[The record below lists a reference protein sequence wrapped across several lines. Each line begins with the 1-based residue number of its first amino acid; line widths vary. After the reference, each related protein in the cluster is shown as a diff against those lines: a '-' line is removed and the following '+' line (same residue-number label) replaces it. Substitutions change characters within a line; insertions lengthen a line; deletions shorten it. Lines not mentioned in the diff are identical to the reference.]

1 MSRAVDTH
9 VCRPAAL
16 GEAIEVVRPV
26 ARLSHTTYA
35 YGREDVQDRHF
46 IPPPRRK
53 WETKKKLMRRKESSV
68 FGSVVGGRVRPVTLT
83 THSTR
88 SRRCSSPSE
97 AFLCVVR
104 LREVFVRRPVAP
116 RRRRVIAA
124 WRVPPARRSRREPP
138 SPRAAAAADARGRR
152 VTSQPPPPPPPPPRY
167 RRLARVR
174 LVSGQE
180 RSRRVPVTRALIK
193 DILLKSLA
201 DMGYECPEG
210 DLDKFVRKT
219 TPVSSR
225 ASSQAT
231 SPASSQNSSRSHSP
245 VKGKNKRKARSS
257 SSSEEETTSADSDST
272 VVGTDESESDSGK
285 STSKSD
291 TSFTLVKGKTKKE
304 IRKALKKSKLECS
317 SPVRDMEVEISQ
329 KVKPTPAI
337 TVADPPSPRPVTTS
351 TQVATDRVANTGAK
365 PSAPPKGKAPPPIY
379 LLKGANFVRISA
391 DCTRL
396 RINYSKAVRVADDGI
411 KITCPDVETFRS
423 LNKYLIDSKVKF
435 HTYALEEE
443 RKVKAVIRGIPADFN
458 TDDIK
463 SDLLNQGF
471 PVQSVH
477 RLCRRDGS
485 PLWLVLAVL
494 PRTEEARSIFVN
506 LSKFCGLS
514 GIRVEA
520 PRSRGG
526 PGQCH
531 RCQRYGHAA
540 ANCHADPRCVK
551 CLVPHW
557 TRECP
562 RTRDSGEKPECVNCG
577 QLHMANYRGCPK
589 APKFAP
595 PKQKR
600 STNNRPSRAS
610 EGLIRNDANFPELR
624 AKPSRDAPAAFRL
637 APAPPTNP
645 WTTRAAQPPSATSR
659 PHREAQPGTAPSIR
673 DRGFIIVWRRY
684 SNGDGR
690 SPRGFELGDRRVRE
704 SAPSVPQRGGKTPR
718 SS

>member
-1 MSRAVDTH
+1 MNV
-9 VCRPAAL
+9 
-16 GEAIEVVRPV
+16 
-26 ARLSHTTYA
+26 
-35 YGREDVQDRHF
+35 
-46 IPPPRRK
+46 
-53 WETKKKLMRRKESSV
+53 
-68 FGSVVGGRVRPVTLT
+68 
-83 THSTR
+83 
-88 SRRCSSPSE
+88 
-97 AFLCVVR
+97 
-104 LREVFVRRPVAP
+104 
-116 RRRRVIAA
+116 RRVI
-124 WRVPPARRSRREPP
+124 WTSLSVRPHQS
-138 SPRAAAAADARGRR
+138 RAAL
-152 VTSQPPPPPPPPPRY
+152 SQ
-167 RRLARVR
+167 V
-174 LVSGQE
+174 
-180 RSRRVPVTRALIK
+180 
-193 DILLKSLA
+193 
-201 DMGYECPEG
+201 
-210 DLDKFVRKT
+210 
-219 TPVSSR
+219 
-225 ASSQAT
+225 T
-231 SPASSQNSSRSHSP
+231 SPASSQ
-245 VKGKNKRKARSS
+245 SS
-257 SSSEEETTSADSDST
+257 SST
-272 VVGTDESESDSGK
+272 VVGTDESESGK
-285 STSKSD
+285 SSSKSD
-291 TSFTLVKGKTKKE
+291 SSFSLVKGKNKKQ
-304 IRKALKKSKLECS
+304 IRKALKKSKLERN

-329 KVKPTPAI
+329 KVTSPTPAA

-423 LNKYLIDSKVKF
+423 LNRYLIDSKVKF

-494 PRTEEARSIFVN
+494 PRTEEARSIFAN
-506 LSKFCGLS
+506 LSKVCGLS

-520 PRSRGG
+520 PRNRGG

-557 TRECP
+557 TKECP

-577 QLHMANYRGCPK
+577 LQHTANYRGCPK

-600 STNNRPSRAS
+600 TINNRPSRAS

-624 AKPSRDAPAAFRL
+624 AKPTRDAPAAFRP

-645 WTTRAAQPPSATSR
+645 WTTRTAQPPSATSR
-659 PHREAQPGTAPSIR
+659 PLREAQ
-673 DRGFIIVWRRY
+673 
-684 SNGDGR
+684 R
-690 SPRGFELGDRRVRE
+690 SPPVPPPVSATAGSSSFGDDIQTVMAVLRAVSSSEIAEFASQLRACRNVEEKLLVLVRYHHLMVRLE
-704 SAPSVPQRGGKTPR
+704 SI
-718 SS
+718 

>member
-1 MSRAVDTH
+1 METNTSCPPGA
-9 VCRPAAL
+9 
-16 GEAIEVVRPV
+16 G
-26 ARLSHTTYA
+26 
-35 YGREDVQDRHF
+35 G
-46 IPPPRRK
+46 IPK
-53 WETKKKLMRRKESSV
+53 
-68 FGSVVGGRVRPVTLT
+68 G
-83 THSTR
+83 
-88 SRRCSSPSE
+88 
-97 AFLCVVR
+97 
-104 LREVFVRRPVAP
+104 
-116 RRRRVIAA
+116 
-124 WRVPPARRSRREPP
+124 
-138 SPRAAAAADARGRR
+138 
-152 VTSQPPPPPPPPPRY
+152 
-167 RRLARVR
+167 
-174 LVSGQE
+174 
-180 RSRRVPVTRALIK
+180 PVTRALIK
-193 DILLKSLA
+193 SLLLKSLA
-201 DMGYECPEG
+201 DAGYECPES

-231 SPASSQNSSRSHSP
+231 SPASSQSSSRSHSP
-245 VKGKNKRKARSS
+245 AKGKKRNRKSS
-257 SSSEEETTSADSDST
+257 SSSEEETTGTGSDST
-272 VVGTDESESDSGK
+272 VVGTDESESESGK
-285 STSKSD
+285 SSSKSD
-291 TSFTLVKGKTKKE
+291 SSFTLVKGKNKKQ
-304 IRKALKKSKLECS
+304 IRKALKKSKLEAN

-329 KVKPTPAI
+329 KVTTPTPAA
-337 TVADPPSPRPVTTS
+337 TVADPPTPRPVTTP
-351 TQVATDRVANTGAK
+351 TQVATDRATNKGAK

-396 RINYSKAVRVADDGI
+396 RINFTKAVRVADDGI
-411 KITCPDVETFRS
+411 KMTCPDVETFRS
-423 LNKYLIDSKVKF
+423 LNKYLIDNKVKF

-443 RKVKAVIRGIPADFN
+443 RKLKAVIRGIPADFDTN
-458 TDDIK
+458 DIK
-463 SDLLNQGF
+463 SDLISQGF

-485 PLWLVLAVL
+485 PLWLVMAIL
-494 PRTEEARSIFVN
+494 PRTDEGRQLFEK
-506 LSKFCGLS
+506 LSKVCGLS

-577 QLHMANYRGCPK
+577 QLHTANYRGCPK

-595 PKQKR
+595 PKQQR
-600 STNNRPSRAS
+600 RINNRPSRAP
-610 EGLIRNDANFPELR
+610 EGLIKNDANFSEIR
-624 AKPSRDAPAAFRL
+624 AKPSRDATTAFRL

-659 PHREAQPGTAPSIR
+659 PHREAQRSPPPGTAASIR
-673 DRGFIIVWRRY
+673 DRGFIIVWRRH

-690 SPRGFELGDRRVRE
+690 SPRGFKLGDRRVRE

>member
-1 MSRAVDTH
+1 M
-9 VCRPAAL
+9 
-16 GEAIEVVRPV
+16 
-26 ARLSHTTYA
+26 
-35 YGREDVQDRHF
+35 
-46 IPPPRRK
+46 
-53 WETKKKLMRRKESSV
+53 ETNTSCPS
-68 FGSVVGGRVRPVTLT
+68 GAGG
-83 THSTR
+83 
-88 SRRCSSPSE
+88 
-97 AFLCVVR
+97 
-104 LREVFVRRPVAP
+104 
-116 RRRRVIAA
+116 
-124 WRVPPARRSRREPP
+124 VPK
-138 SPRAAAAADARGRR
+138 G
-152 VTSQPPPPPPPPPRY
+152 
-167 RRLARVR
+167 
-174 LVSGQE
+174 
-180 RSRRVPVTRALIK
+180 PVTRALIK
-193 DILLKSLA
+193 DILSKSLA
-201 DMGYECPEG
+201 DMGYECPES

-291 TSFTLVKGKTKKE
+291 TSFTLVKGKNKKE
-304 IRKALKKSKLECS
+304 VKKALKRSKLENN

-329 KVKPTPAI
+329 KVKTTPAI

-351 TQVATDRVANTGAK
+351 TQVASDRVANTGAK

-423 LNKYLIDSKVKF
+423 LNRYLVDSKVKF

-494 PRTEEARSIFVN
+494 PRTEEARSIFAN
-506 LSKFCGLS
+506 LSKVCGLS

-520 PRSRGG
+520 PRNRGG

-557 TRECP
+557 TKECP
-562 RTRDSGEKPECVNCG
+562 RTRDSGEKPECAVACVG
-577 QLHMANYRGCPK
+577 R
-589 APKFAP
+589 
-595 PKQKR
+595 
-600 STNNRPSRAS
+600 
-610 EGLIRNDANFPELR
+610 LIRNDANFPELR
-624 AKPSRDAPAAFRL
+624 AKPSRDAPAAFRP

-645 WTTRAAQPPSATSR
+645 WTTRTAQPPSATSR
-659 PHREAQPGTAPSIR
+659 PLREAQ
-673 DRGFIIVWRRY
+673 
-684 SNGDGR
+684 R
-690 SPRGFELGDRRVRE
+690 SPPVPPPVSATAGSSSFGDDIQTVMAVLRAV
-704 SAPSVPQRGGKTPR
+704 
-718 SS
+718 SSSEIAEFASQLRACRNVEENSSF